1 MIDLKA
7 ALMVDITALSE
18 QAKVALLTGDFDNC
32 DMLLQQRQQCIEQ
45 LVNLTSPLAADT
57 AAYLTQII
65 TDDAA
70 EINKLTTAKLELES
84 QQMTTKRHARSI
96 DRYLAIKQF

>member
-18 QAKVALLTGDFDNC
+18 QAQVALLTEDFDNC
-32 DMLLQQRQQCIEQ
+32 NSLLQQRQEFIEQ

-65 TDDAA
+65 TDDTG

-84 QQMTTKRHARSI
+84 QQMTTKHRAKSI
-96 DRYLAIKQF
+96 NRYLAIKQF

>member
-7 ALMVDITALSE
+7 ILMVDITALSE
-18 QAKVALLTGDFDNC
+18 QAKVALLTEDFDNC
-32 DMLLQQRQQCIEQ
+32 DILLQQRQQFIEQ
-45 LVNLTSPLAADT
+45 LVNLTSPLAVDT

-65 TDDAA
+65 TDDAD
-70 EINKLTTAKLELES
+70 EINKLTTAKLALES
-84 QQMTTKRHARSI
+84 QQMTTKRRAKSI